1 MIYGTSITTNLPDV
15 ETMLVVGKATPESA
29 EMIVTVNRTDLTV
42 PQQTVYDDAVA
53 LVTGNAFTLIE
64 NTTSE
69 LNISRITSSV
79 VSEDEGVFDFAI
91 MNLTDQD
98 KLRALLTLFIELNV

>member
-15 ETMLVVGKATPESA
+15 ETMLVVGTAIPDTDT
-29 EMIVTVNRTDLTV
+29 MIVTVNRADLTA
-42 PQQTVYDDAVA
+42 PQQAVYDDAVA
-53 LVTGNAFTLIE
+53 IVTGNAYTLIE

-69 LNISRITSSV
+69 LNISRITSSI

-91 MNLTDQD
+91 MSLTDQD
-98 KLRALLTLFIELNV
+98 KLRALLALFIELNV